1 VLADDESVM
10 SNVFRQ
16 FISAAQRAW
25 FLQRRKGLRQRIRR
39 QYGNNTNH
47 EIREVCA
54 FLEAH
59 PKLELPLGMTPP
71 YEWVKEYS
79 PENIRVA
86 EDETTGLPYV
96 MVNAHRVFF
105 PRKETIAGV
114 QQAVSIGQM
123 EQDARSPHCYLGNGF
138 NVDAGDVAVFIGAS
152 NGLFC
157 LSLIDHLAKA
167 YLFEPCSDWHEVLRA
182 TFAPW
187 GDRVEILPLAAGT
200 DEDAGQVSLDGF
212 FQNRP
217 LPNYIQMDVEG
228 AEGDVLAGAR
238 KLLDDSSKLRLSI
251 CTYHKRLDFPKF
263 ARLLG
268 GRGYAIHHSPGFYVL
283 GVRMPYFRRGIL
295 YASRGADLPAAFT
308 RNG

>member
-1 VLADDESVM
+1 M
-10 SNVFRQ
+10 RNVFRRFYNTAHQ
-16 FISAAQRAW
+16 AW
-25 FLQRRKGLRQRIRR
+25 FRSRKKRLRQRVRQ
-39 QYGNNTNH
+39 QYGNNPDP
-47 EIREVCA
+47 EIREVFS

-59 PKLELPLGMTPP
+59 PELELPLGVMPP
-71 YEWVKEYS
+71 YEWVKEHS

-86 EDETTGLPYV
+86 QDETTGLLFV
-96 MVNAHRVFF
+96 MVNTHRVFF
-105 PRKETIAGV
+105 PRGATPAEV
-114 QQAVSIGQM
+114 QQGASIGLM

-157 LSLIDHLAKA
+157 LSLIDRLAKA
-167 YLFEPCSDWHEVLRA
+167 YLFEPGSDWHEPLRA

-187 GDRVEILPLAAGT
+187 GDRVEIVPLAVST
-200 DEDAGQVSLDGF
+200 DENDGQVNLDGF

-295 YASRGADLPAAFT
+295 YASRGVDQPAAFT